1 MKIINGF
8 TLIELMITVAI
19 IGILVAI
26 SVPIYSAYTQNAYVK
41 SCLSEAKAYANIT
54 YYMLNDVDSNTHP
67 SAPKFSSCQ
76 TLTDA
81 SAWDEAT
88 TDIVIEAKSKNSPTA
103 NIQCDLSKGA
113 NCTVI
118 P

>member
-1 MKIINGF
+1 MKTINGF

-26 SVPIYSAYTQNAYVK
+26 SIPIYSTYTQNAYVK

-67 SAPKFSSCQ
+67 SEPKFSSCQ

-81 SAWDEAT
+81 SSWDETT
-88 TDIVIEAKSKNSPTA
+88 TDIVIEAKSKNSPTV
-103 NIQCDLSKGA
+103 NIQCDLSRGA
-113 NCTVI
+113 NCVVI